1 MKVKVHWNLHKGGYS
16 VTNTKTKLVMPE
28 FTDNI
33 VITNPIA
40 KIAQGK
46 YDDCHTIGKRHVCA
60 WITGEMMNPTCNADR
75 WWSMID
81 NCPASNALANFSGG
95 DMLSYNPFKN
105 RHFTNQ
111 DGVEIPFNESLGE
124 FAIFTTD
131 DNGKPMTIVTKRK

>member
-16 VTNTKTKLVMPE
+16 VTNTKTGRVMPE

-33 VITNPIA
+33 VITNPVA

-46 YDDCHTIGKRHVCA
+46 YDDCHTVGKRHVCA
-60 WITGEMMNPTCNADR
+60 WITGEM
-75 WWSMID
+75 ID
-81 NCPASNALANFSGG
+81 STHASNALANFSDG

-124 FAIFTTD
+124 FATFTTD

>member
-33 VITNPIA
+33 VITNPVA

-60 WITGEMMNPTCNADR
+60 WITGEM
-75 WWSMID
+75 ID
-81 NCPASNALANFSGG
+81 NCPASNAPANFSDG

>member
-16 VTNTKTKLVMPE
+16 VTNTKTGRVMPE

-33 VITNPIA
+33 VITNPVA

-46 YDDCHTIGKRHVCA
+46 YDDCHTVGKRHVCA
-60 WITGEMMNPTCNADR
+60 WITGEM
-75 WWSMID
+75 ID
-81 NCPASNALANFSGG
+81 STHASVDSAGVLSTLING

-124 FAIFTTD
+124 FATFTTD
-131 DNGKPMTIVTKRK
+131 DSGKPITIVTKKRK